1 MKLTI
6 PRAALHVVLT
16 QARRV
21 VERRNTMPVLSNIRL
36 SALGAGTLR
45 VTATDLDI
53 EIVVRTDA
61 SIETT
66 GETTVPA
73 HLLAEL
79 VAKMGD
85 GPVSIEAMADNAS
98 VEIKAGRT
106 RMRLQCLPVIDF
118 PDLPASDLTH
128 RFAIAA
134 ADIVEAIETTS
145 FAISTE
151 ETRYYLNGIFM
162 HFAEQLV
169 IVATDGHRLAR
180 WRAPLPDG
188 ASGAPGV
195 IVPRK
200 TVGEILKIAKEA
212 AKDGEALIKIA
223 LSETKIR
230 FEIGDTVLTSKL
242 VDGTFPDY
250 GRVIPSSFDAE
261 VAIDSAEL
269 TGAVGRVTTISTE
282 RGRAVK
288 LTFAEET
295 LRLAVENADAGSASE
310 EIPVKTVG
318 VDPANLTIGFNARYL
333 GEVVGALAADT
344 VTLRLPADAGSP
356 TVFVPLPE
364 ARDGRDRLAVLMPM
378 RV

>member
-6 PRAALHVVLT
+6 TRAALHVVLT

-21 VERRNTMPVLSNIRL
+21 VERRNTIPVLSNVRL
-36 SALGAGTLR
+36 SALAAGTLR

-61 SIETT
+61 SIETA

-73 HLLAEL
+73 HLLADL

-85 GPVSIEAMADNAS
+85 GLVSIQAMADNAS

-106 RMRLQCLPVIDF
+106 RMRLQCLPVEDF
-118 PDLPASDLTH
+118 PDLPAGDLTH

-134 ADIVEAIETTS
+134 ADLVEAIETTS

-151 ETRYYLNGIFM
+151 ETRYYLNGIFL
-162 HFAEQLV
+162 HFSERLV

-180 WRAPLPDG
+180 WRGALPQG

-200 TVGEILKIAKEA
+200 AVGEILKIAKEA
-212 AKDGEALIKIA
+212 AKDGEALVKIA
-223 LSETKIR
+223 LSEAKIR

-242 VDGTFPDY
+242 IDGTVPDY
-250 GRVIPSSFDAE
+250 SRVIPSSFDAE

-269 TGAVGRVTTISTE
+269 TDAVGRVTTISIE

-295 LRLAVENADAGSASE
+295 LRLAVENVDAGSASE
-310 EIPVKTVG
+310 EIPVKTLG
-318 VDPANLTIGFNARYL
+318 DDPANLTIGFNARYL
-333 GEVVGALAADT
+333 GDVVGALATDT
-344 VTLRLPADAGSP
+344 VTVRLPADAGSP
-356 TVFVPLPE
+356 TVFVPQPE